1 MTKIFAHRGFSAN
14 YPENTMIAFVEAE
27 KAKTDGIEIDI
38 QMTKDGEIVIIH
50 DEKVDRTTNG
60 SGFVQQLSYKEL
72 RALNAGHRFKY
83 SNKESIPTLSELF
96 EWMQGNSIICNIE
109 MKNNKISYE
118 GMEEK
123 TINLI
128 RQYGFEK
135 RIIFS
140 SFNHYSLVHSYR
152 IAPEIETAP
161 LLSDGIYQPWIY
173 ANAINAKGFH
183 PNYKRLN
190 GEIIRASESNNIKVR
205 AYTVNNSKTMRALMK
220 EGISAI
226 ITDEPI
232 IAREILTQL

>member
-1 MTKIFAHRGFSAN
+1 MTKIFAHRGFSAQ
-14 YPENTMIAFVEAE
+14 YPENTMKAFEEAA
-27 KAKTDGIEIDI
+27 KAKADGIEIDI
-38 QMTKDGEIVIIH
+38 QMTRDGEIVIIH

-60 SGFVQQLSYKEL
+60 LGYVQELSYKEL
-72 RALNAGHRFKY
+72 RSLNAGHRFKHIE
-83 SNKESIPTLSELF
+83 KEAVPTLIELF
-96 EWMQGNSIICNIE
+96 DWMEHNTITCNIE
-109 MKNNKISYE
+109 MKNNKITYK

-123 TINLI
+123 TIELI
-128 RQYGFEK
+128 RKYGFEN

-173 ANAINAKGFH
+173 ANAIGAKGFH
-183 PNYKRLN
+183 PNYKRISH
-190 GEIIRASESNNIKVR
+190 EIIKSSKDKNIKVR
-205 AYTVNNSKTMRALMK
+205 AYTVNNPKTMRALMN

-232 IAREILTQL
+232 LAREVLTLS

>member
-1 MTKIFAHRGFSAN
+1 MTKIFAHRGYSSQ
-14 YPENTMIAFVEAE
+14 YPENTMKAFEEAE
-27 KAKTDGIEIDI
+27 KAKADGIEIDI
-38 QMTKDGEIVIIH
+38 QMTKDGEVVIIH

-60 SGFVQQLSYKEL
+60 LGYVQELSYKGL
-72 RALNAGHRFKY
+72 RSLNAGHRFK
-83 SNKESIPTLSELF
+83 NIGKEAIPTLIELF
-96 EWMQGNSIICNIE
+96 DWMQDNTITCNIE
-109 MKNNKISYE
+109 MKNNKIPYK

-123 TINLI
+123 TIELI
-128 RQYGFEK
+128 RKYGFEK

-173 ANAINAKGFH
+173 ANAIGAKGFH
-183 PNYKRLN
+183 PNYKRIN
-190 GEIIRASESNNIKVR
+190 QEIIQSSIEKNIKVR
-205 AYTVNNSKTMRALMK
+205 AYTVNSPKAMRALIN

-232 IAREILTQL
+232 LARELLTLP